1 MGWTFIVLYFNAS
14 KKFLSHTEGT
24 NYRVF
29 KSVLA
34 KRRHENAPNALI
46 REAEMPEWDYIGVT
60 EFDIVFDYKCI
71 LDRFYLSLPL
81 VFPSN
86 FKCII
91 TNSEI

>member
-46 REAEMPEWDYIGVT
+46 R
-60 EFDIVFDYKCI
+60 
-71 LDRFYLSLPL
+71 
-81 VFPSN
+81 
-86 FKCII
+86 
-91 TNSEI
+91 